1 MKPIRS
7 TTKHYLN
14 MIQAERKMAYAFY
27 KSYQK
32 KKNKKM
38 KKKIDQDKII
48 TEITVSFISINFTSI
63 KLSIPEE
70 V

>member
-1 MKPIRS
+1 
-7 TTKHYLN
+7 
-14 MIQAERKMAYAFY
+14 
-27 KSYQK
+27 
-32 KKNKKM
+32 M

>member
-1 MKPIRS
+1 
-7 TTKHYLN
+7 

-38 KKKIDQDKII
+38 KKKIDQYKII

>member
-7 TTKHYLN
+7 TTKHYSN
-14 MIQAERKMAYAFY
+14 MIQAERTMAYAFY

-32 KKNKKM
+32 KNKKKM